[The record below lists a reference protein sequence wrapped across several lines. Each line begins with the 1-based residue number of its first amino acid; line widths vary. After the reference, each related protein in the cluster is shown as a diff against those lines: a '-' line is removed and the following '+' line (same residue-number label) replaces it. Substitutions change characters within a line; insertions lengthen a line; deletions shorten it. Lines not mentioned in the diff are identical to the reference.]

1 MRHLPA
7 GLACVAL
14 VVTSSLLQAQGDYI
28 EGKAKGIWSGHWVQT
43 VEGTSFASLTEL
55 QEGGPTGT
63 ADLPKVMHWCSQ
75 HCTTLV
81 WNIDHYTGEANP
93 GDSIWTVE
101 SFTADAVV
109 IHRTDLRPYPGK
121 AVLSGKISG
130 HGDTIVNGRIEWT
143 YHPCCGLG
151 SAKFNAA
158 WGAAI
163 ETVPGS
169 DQERAR
175 RLLAP
180 VAGRDR
186 RPGQDAVCA
195 SRRIRV
201 AMQSVED
208 LALKDPNGAALSGLA
223 RVFTGIDARSDSA
236 TILASHNGSDGGRY
250 TSRSPGSF
258 VCVGV
263 FVHGDLRH
271 ADPAELSRGGVHIDT
286 TSWADGVA
294 TLSAEAAQQIMRM
307 FPPFKEWFLVRPL
320 QDGQYQLTL
329 LPAVIELSR
338 EYSTKFTYS
347 AQ

>member
-1 MRHLPA
+1 MQ
-7 GLACVAL
+7 AL
-14 VVTSSLLQAQGDYI
+14 
-28 EGKAKGIWSGHWVQT
+28 
-43 VEGTSFASLTEL
+43 
-55 QEGGPTGT
+55 
-63 ADLPKVMHWCSQ
+63 
-75 HCTTLV
+75 
-81 WNIDHYTGEANP
+81 
-93 GDSIWTVE
+93 
-101 SFTADAVV
+101 
-109 IHRTDLRPYPGK
+109 
-121 AVLSGKISG
+121 
-130 HGDTIVNGRIEWT
+130 
-143 YHPCCGLG
+143 CCGLG

-271 ADPAELSRGGVHIDT
+271 ADPAELSLGGVHIDT

-320 QDGQYQLTL
+320 SGRPRVVAQEAEDARQVAPLGLCPAALRQGPGRAEAGAQGELVRSGRGRWVTLANSMRYACRMAEQRPPLHPEWSWATPALDRYHSGVDSTQIDERLGLTPTERL
-329 LPAVIELSR
+329 ERMRRFALSLEEATQGR
-338 EYSTKFTYS
+338 WSRTSKG
-347 AQ
+347 